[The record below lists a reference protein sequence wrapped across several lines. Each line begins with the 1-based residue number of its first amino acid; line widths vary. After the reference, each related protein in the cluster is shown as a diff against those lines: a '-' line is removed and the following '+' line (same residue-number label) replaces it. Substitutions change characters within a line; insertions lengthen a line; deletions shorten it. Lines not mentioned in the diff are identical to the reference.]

1 MSSFTHWL
9 ILVPTGGIL
18 VVKGFVEDL
27 VLTHDYPHGGVS
39 LEVRVGVQQSHGARR
54 CLQICF
60 GCIIRLLNKSTKD
73 VNLIH

>member
-27 VLTHDYPHGGVS
+27 VLAHYHPHGGVR
-39 LEVRVGVQQSHGARR
+39 LEVRVGVQQPHGAQQR
-54 CLQICF
+54 LQ
-60 GCIIRLLNKSTKD
+60 T
-73 VNLIH
+73 